1 MMSPAENAELKSLD
15 FLVFSDDW
23 GEHPSSCQHIF
34 RHIAKNHRVLWVNT
48 IGMRNPTLTLRDAQK
63 VVQKVKK
70 MTHLKNSS
78 TAVDTPNVKIV
89 VCQPLMLPG
98 VRWPMVRA
106 FNTRSVTRKVRSM
119 LDVLNFID
127 PIVVTTVPNAAEYP
141 EILSGRRVLYYCV
154 DDFSL
159 WPGLDSNVVRD
170 MEAKLIARSDCIIGA
185 SEALCERFQK
195 YGKRTHLLT
204 HGVDIDHF
212 SNGVEHE
219 HKVLNAIPKPRV
231 GFFGLIDGRMDW
243 NLLVLLARTLSNVN
257 FVFAGPVDSSAGLLP
272 HESNIHFVG
281 AINYAELPEFV
292 CGIDALI
299 LPYKNDDLG
308 KVLSP
313 LKLKE
318 YLATGRP
325 ILSSAVKAAEEW
337 EDAIVIART
346 IYEWEHYLRIILN
359 RGLIK
364 KSRDVCEH
372 LSKQSWQVKARE
384 MLKLC
389 RGLQ

>member
-1 MMSPAENAELKSLD
+1 MTSKSNQSDARSPD
-15 FLVFSDDW
+15 FVVFSDDW

-48 IGMRNPTLTLRDAQK
+48 IGMRNPTFTLRDARK
-63 VVQKVKK
+63 VVRKATK
-70 MTHLKNSS
+70 MFDSRNS
-78 TAVDTPNVKIV
+78 AAGARRPEGRIA

-98 VRWPMVRA
+98 IRWPLVRA
-106 FNTRSVTRKVRSM
+106 FNARSVTRKVHSM
-119 LDVLNFID
+119 LEVLNFID

-159 WPGLDSNVVRD
+159 WPGLDSSVVRD
-170 MEAKLIARSDCIIGA
+170 METKLIARSDCIVGA

-195 YGKRTHLLT
+195 YGKRSHLLT

-219 HKVLNAIPKPRV
+219 HRVLNAIPKPRV

-272 HESNIHFVG
+272 QESNIYFVG
-281 AINYAELPEFV
+281 PINYDELPEFV
-292 CGIDALI
+292 CGMDALI

-337 EDAIVIART
+337 EDAIVMART
-346 IYEWEHYLRIILN
+346 ISEWEHYLRDILN
-359 RGLIK
+359 RTFIK
-364 KSRDVCEH
+364 QSRDVYEH
-372 LSKQSWQVKARE
+372 LSKQSWQVKANE
-384 MLKLC
+384 MLKFC
-389 RGLQ
+389 RGL